1 MHANNISLTLGR
13 VTSFPEVENQLEQWT
28 GKRNGYENNV
38 DYIMHVKYST
48 SIDNCDTCAG

>member
-13 VTSFPEVENQLEQWT
+13 VTLFPEVENQLEQWT
-28 GKRNGYENNV
+28 GKWNGYENN
-38 DYIMHVKYST
+38 IMHVKYST